1 MATPDIT
8 DTADSTSTTTGFN
21 SDSTSF
27 VTSTANTNTS
37 YPITLAAVRI
47 PGQFA
52 LSTAPNFNF
61 LSDQLGQIRNLQLG
75 LLETDRGTGEFVQL
89 VHKAY
94 LEVDCD
100 FTKFINFNASSTTD
114 DNDDA
119 YQLTGFT
126 LTNDPTVTENSPN
139 ASPPVRRLIKDTEY
153 RLDIRPALAANEGAP
168 LTETDSGPPV
178 RATYTIENEVLSSYW
193 FPVGAVLI
201 DLGSATGPAG
211 DIPPTNR
218 SVTVGA
224 ASGSDNATYQV
235 DVDKTLAGMTLF
247 GQVIITCSNENG
259 TPMLSAKAT
268 FDPTDST
275 DGEGSGAII
284 LGGGGDSEI
293 TVTLLSQDD
302 YTKAQKVVFTNTQSG
317 DTDTLVDN
325 AGSNAIQL
333 SNSAHPL
340 QPGPNDPDDFTI
352 TLTLAELGGSQD
364 ANTIGRSMISAI
376 KGSVNANPRLL
387 QAFTI
392 TATQIDFSTASE
404 FSGYLRSLA
413 ANATVEAARDPLM
426 PILSGEKFIIQT
438 PATIDLAITP
448 FQYTFDSRGGGG
460 GGAGPTTP
468 VTQFK
473 LLDAMEVYAVLK
485 HTPQSETPV
494 LKTDVTAEAS
504 ATEQEPLTSTFH
516 Y

>member
-8 DTADSTSTTTGFN
+8 DTGENSTTTGFN
-21 SDSTSF
+21 DDPTTF
-27 VTSTANTNTS
+27 VANTANTS
-37 YPITLAAVRI
+37 HSSPLAAVRI

-52 LSTAPNFNF
+52 LNTVDNFNF
-61 LSDQLGQIRNLQLG
+61 LGDQLGEIRNLQLG

-94 LEVDCD
+94 LEVQCD
-100 FTKFINFNASSTTD
+100 FTKFINFNASSTTHD
-114 DNDDA
+114 DDDA

-126 LTNDPTVTENSPN
+126 LTNDPAVTENNPT
-139 ASPPVRRLIKDTEY
+139 ALPPVRRLITDSEY
-153 RLDIRPALAANEGAP
+153 RLDIRPALEVSEGAP
-168 LTETDSGPPV
+168 LTVTDPGPPV
-178 RATYTIENEVLSSYW
+178 RATYANQVLSSYW

-211 DIPPTNR
+211 PIPATNR

-224 ASGSDNATYQV
+224 ASGSDNANYQV
-235 DVDKTLAGMTLF
+235 DIDKTLAGMTLF
-247 GQVIITCSNENG
+247 GQVIITCSNGTG
-259 TPMLSAKAT
+259 TPMISAKAT

-275 DGEGSGAII
+275 DGEGPGAII

-302 YTKAQKVVFTNTQSG
+302 YTKAQKVVFTNTRSG
-317 DTDTLVDN
+317 DTDTLVEDN
-325 AGSNAIQL
+325 TGSNAIQL
-333 SNSAHPL
+333 TNSVHPL
-340 QPGPNDPDDFTI
+340 QPGPNDADDFTI
-352 TLTLAELGGSQD
+352 TLTLTELGGSQNE
-364 ANTIGRSMISAI
+364 NTIGRSMISEI
-376 KGSVNANPRLL
+376 KTSVNANARLL

-413 ANATVEAARDPLM
+413 ANATDEAARDPLM

-438 PATIDLAITP
+438 PTTIDLAITP
-448 FQYTFDSRGGGG
+448 FQYAFDSRKGG
-460 GGAGPTTP
+460 GGAGPTAP

-473 LLDAMEVYAVLK
+473 LLNAMEVYAVLK

-494 LKTDVTAEAS
+494 LKTDVTGLAAKQ
-504 ATEQEPLTSTFH
+504 QEPLTSTFP